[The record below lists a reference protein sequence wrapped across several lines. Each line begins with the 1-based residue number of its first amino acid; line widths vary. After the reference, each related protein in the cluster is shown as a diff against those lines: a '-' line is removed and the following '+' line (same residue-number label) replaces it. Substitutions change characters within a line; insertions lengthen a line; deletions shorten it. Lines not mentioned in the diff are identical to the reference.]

1 MPVMLGCHTSIQAPF
16 CKTSTEADCI
26 LKLGVLKRVELNER
40 SLPTGHFIELDKDER
55 QLADIGNSPYFKPL
69 DHHYIAR
76 EAEENQMVLTD
87 SKEKVS
93 FVLLRDPSFRFWML
107 YNDDAKS
114 GFFCPE
120 PQTNMVNAPNVPL
133 SYKKTG

>member
-1 MPVMLGCHTSIQAPF
+1 M
-16 CKTSTEADCI
+16 
-26 LKLGVLKRVELNER
+26 KLGVLKRVELNER